1 MLRWLTGLIVLTTIA
16 AAFGLTWI
24 KHDTRQLEARLQGQE
39 RQIEKAESDIAVLRA
54 ELGFLT
60 RPERLDPLA
69 RKLLGLQ
76 PASSTQIMTLDEL
89 PRRTAPA
96 APQQGAGAP
105 RPQSG
110 SAP

>member
-1 MLRWLTGLIVLTTIA
+1 MLRWLTGMIALATIV
-16 AAFGLTWI
+16 AAFGVTWI
-24 KHDTRQLEARLQGQE
+24 KHDTRRLEAKLQTQE

-76 PASSTQIMTLDEL
+76 PASSSQIMTADEL
-89 PRRTAPA
+89 PRRAGPVSSQQAPVT
-96 APQQGAGAP
+96 
-105 RPQSG
+105 RSSRSG